1 MREIHDLINA
11 LSPDNETEIQSEDD
25 RGHHGA
31 RNRYRHRGKNRSN
44 VGMDLKIFIQLL
56 TLHQLL

>member
-1 MREIHDLINA
+1 MVLEIDIGI
-11 LSPDNETEIQSEDD
+11 EV
-25 RGHHGA
+25 
-31 RNRYRHRGKNRSN
+31 KNRSN